1 MVIGYGK
8 AAFFMQAGIK
18 SLVTSALNRAKGA
31 AKVPAS
37 GFRADMLDPFLSLL
51 KKLNFA
57 PRHIIDV
64 GANRGDWT
72 RTARGIFPDAHYT
85 LVEPQE
91 HLRAYIRDLLEVP
104 NPVEL
109 INAGVA
115 DRPGKLMFTVA
126 ARDDSSTFALSKEEA
141 MAAGAQQIPVE
152 VKTLNEIVA
161 GSAAGMADM
170 VKIDAEGLDLKV
182 LSGASNLLGKTDV
195 FLIEAAIC
203 APLENSLSEV
213 MRFMNGSGYRL
224 MDITDLN
231 RSPKHGVLWLCE
243 AAFVRNGSPLLD
255 GIRSYE

>member
-1 MVIGYGK
+1 
-8 AAFFMQAGIK
+8 MQAEIK
-18 SLVTSALNRAKGA
+18 RLVKSALNRARGS
-31 AKVPAS
+31 AKPSES
-37 GFRADMLDPFLSLL
+37 GFRADMLNPFLSLL
-51 KKLNFA
+51 KRLSFA

-72 RTARGIFPDAHYT
+72 RTARGIFPNAHYT
-85 LVEPQE
+85 LVEPQAN
-91 HLRAYIRDLLEVP
+91 LRAYINDLLEVG
-104 NPVEL
+104 NPIKL

-115 DRPGKLMFTVA
+115 DRPGSLMFTVA
-126 ARDDSSTFALSKEEA
+126 ARDDSSTFALSNEEA
-141 MAAGAQQIPVE
+141 MATGAQQIPVE
-152 VKTLNEIVA
+152 VTTLNDIVA
-161 GSAAGMADM
+161 SSPAGMANM

-182 LSGASNLLGKTDV
+182 LSGASDLLGKTDV

-213 MRFMNGSGYRL
+213 MRFMYGSHYKL

-243 AAFVRNGSPLLD
+243 AAFVRNGSPLLE